1 MKTTHADFSLP
12 LLAALSLALSGCVA
26 DDAGSGLRRLDG
38 FLASLAGEC
47 AAASEQIN
55 PNETPA
61 APSADPTD
69 AAADAAPAADGA
81 AFSLLRWDW
90 GGFNG
95 SKAAVADGCRISG
108 LKVGKN
114 IRYSWAEG
122 GCEKLGAASATDA
135 SKTVCCLFCLGADGR
150 WTGGKFDWIST
161 SRTSRDLANID
172 SGYNGWDA
180 AKFRAAR
187 AYAFCIVSA
196 DGRKRTNV
204 ITAEGTR

>member
-1 MKTTHADFSLP
+1 MS
-12 LLAALSLALSGCVA
+12 AALLLQGCATGGADYPELDLSGLGALVA
-26 DDAGSGLRRLDG
+26 EALGDRLPAD
-38 FLASLAGEC
+38 
-47 AAASEQIN
+47 AAATEI
-55 PNETPA
+55 PNDTPA
-61 APSADPTD
+61 TASADPTD
-69 AAADAAPAADGA
+69 AASDAAPAADA
-81 AFSLLRWDW
+81 VAFSLLRWDW

-108 LKVGKN
+108 LKVGKD

-122 GCEKLGAASATDA
+122 GCENLGAASATDA
-135 SKTVCCLFCLGADGR
+135 SKTVCCLFCFDGTA

-161 SRTSRDLANID
+161 SRTSRDLANIE

-196 DGRKRTNV
+196 DGRRRTNV
-204 ITAEGTR
+204 ITAEAAR